1 MHCTN
6 IQITWQA
13 SPTWKLQ
20 NPTKS
25 KALTCL
31 SNHDEMTKLRSSPK
45 PIMGV
50 SISNTFCMPIQV
62 FFLLTNMGVL
72 SLLICYIIAS
82 HLILFICLC
91 LISPLWS
98 NLHQGRAG
106 QFTMTM
112 KILLVCMMYDY
123 YDFFYLFLFLDKI
136 IHLRMINDFFPD
148 KNMCLWERRWIQQ
161 MRPTTCGKSQ
171 VWA

>member
-91 LISPLWS
+91 LIYIRDELV
-98 NLHQGRAG
+98 NLPWQWKYCWYVLCTA
-106 QFTMTM
+106 T
-112 KILLVCMMYDY
+112 MYDH
-123 YDFFYLFLFLDKI
+123 YDFFYLFPSFSI
-136 IHLRMINDFFPD
+136 S
-148 KNMCLWERRWIQQ
+148 W
-161 MRPTTCGKSQ
+161 
-171 VWA
+171 